1 MPVTTERPSS
11 RHMYVNHLS
20 PDHVGVNLKTRSRL
34 QVETT
39 SKMEIGLKLTLLIA
53 LPAYWILSDQK

>member
-1 MPVTTERPSS
+1 
-11 RHMYVNHLS
+11 MYVNHLS

-39 SKMEIGLKLTLLIA
+39 SKMEIGLKLTLFIA

>member
-1 MPVTTERPSS
+1 M
-11 RHMYVNHLS
+11 NHLC

-39 SKMEIGLKLTLLIA
+39 SKMEIGLKLTLFIA
-53 LPAYWILSDQK
+53 LPPYWILSGQK